1 MAPSFCDD
9 IVLEYESLRSQVLAG
24 DRVLSPESVGMFII
38 QGIIGW
44 SRMHGKYSRTR
55 SVVVDEPADLPSR
68 LPFEIQSEIRSILAS
83 MALSHLRESNL

>member
-1 MAPSFCDD
+1 
-9 IVLEYESLRSQVLAG
+9 
-24 DRVLSPESVGMFII
+24 MFII

-44 SRMHGKYSRTR
+44 SKMHGKYSRTR

-83 MALSHLRESNL
+83 MALSHLKESNL